1 MSHNFSTLLEFEKL
15 HNTRDLGGMKNSD
28 GRSIVPGKL
37 IRSGHLSK
45 LPESDIIK
53 LQEMIDTIVDFRSDE
68 ELEENP
74 DVIFPN
80 KGNSEE
86 VDQLREEIEDLKDG
100 IDNLRSIVEKLING
114 VFQI

>member
-1 MSHNFSTLLEFEKL
+1 MEDANLELTKDHAQSHGTLF
-15 HNTRDLGGMKNSD
+15 TVGY
-28 GRSIVPGKL
+28 V
-37 IRSGHLSK
+37 
-45 LPESDIIK
+45 
-53 LQEMIDTIVDFRSDE
+53 
-68 ELEENP
+68 P

-100 IDNLRSIVEKLING
+100 IDNLRSIVSKLIDG